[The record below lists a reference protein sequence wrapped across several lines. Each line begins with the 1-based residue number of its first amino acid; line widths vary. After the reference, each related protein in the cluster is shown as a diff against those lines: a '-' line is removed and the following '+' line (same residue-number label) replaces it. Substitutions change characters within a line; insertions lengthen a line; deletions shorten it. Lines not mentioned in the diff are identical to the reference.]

1 MVGKELLDS
10 VPVKEFR
17 GCHSGESMF
26 IFVALQAEGHEIQDV
41 GISFT
46 HRTKVSILS
55 QFLGWDPQKTG
66 HFSAKDLRDRVKRAK
81 ERRTLFIVGLF
92 PSVGN
97 NGVHGVTVG
106 GALYV
111 WLF

>member
-10 VPVKEFR
+10 VSVEEFR

-55 QFLGWDPQKTG
+55 QLLGWDPQKTG
-66 HFSAKDLRDRVKRAK
+66 HFSAKDFRDRVKRATERADSSDDGQK
-81 ERRTLFIVGLF
+81 EKVI
-92 PSVGN
+92 S
-97 NGVHGVTVG
+97 
-106 GALYV
+106 
-111 WLF
+111 

>member
-10 VPVKEFR
+10 VSVEEFR
-17 GCHSGESMF
+17 GGRSGESMLV
-26 IFVALQAEGHEIQDV
+26 FVALQAEGHEIQDV

-66 HFSAKDLRDRVKRAK
+66 HFSVKYLRNRVKRAT
-81 ERRTLFIVGLF
+81 ERADSGDDGQEEKVI
-92 PSVGN
+92 S
-97 NGVHGVTVG
+97 
-106 GALYV
+106 
-111 WLF
+111 